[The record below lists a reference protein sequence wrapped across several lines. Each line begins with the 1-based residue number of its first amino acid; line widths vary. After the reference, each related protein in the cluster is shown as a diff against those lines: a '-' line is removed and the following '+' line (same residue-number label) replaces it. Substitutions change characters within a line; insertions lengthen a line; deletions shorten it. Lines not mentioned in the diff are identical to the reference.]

1 MKDINKKTKTKL
13 LLSFL
18 ENVPFDGWS
27 WETLYF
33 SAVDI
38 GLINSKKLSEIE
50 KSNIRNLFNN
60 SLVNIIQ
67 EFNIYLDDEMKESF
81 KKSKSKNLRIPDKI
95 NSQII
100 FRLKVANKFKEAV
113 RISLGMMALP
123 KNSKKALTMLYKT
136 CDIIWRDCGD
146 KSTDFS
152 FYTKR
157 LILSGVYSSTLSYWL
172 NESDFT
178 KVEDFLQRRLDDV
191 SNFGKIK
198 KLPNLINQSNPF
210 NTFFKILKKFNSNK
224 YYYKPND

>member
-27 WETLYF
+27 WETLYY

-38 GLINSKKLSEIE
+38 GLIKSKKLSEIE

-67 EFNIYLDDEMKESF
+67 EFNIYLDNEMKESF
-81 KKSKSKNLRIPDKI
+81 KKSKSENLRIPDKI
-95 NSQII
+95 KSQII
-100 FRLKVANKFKEAV
+100 LRLKAANKFKEVV
-113 RISLGMMALP
+113 RISLGMMVLP
-123 KNSKKALTMLYKT
+123 KNSKIALNILYKT

-172 NESDFT
+172 NESDFSQ
-178 KVEDFLQRRLDDV
+178 VEDFLQRRLDNV
-191 SNFGKIK
+191 SNIGKIK
-198 KLPNLINQSNPF
+198 KLPNLIDKSNLF
-210 NTFFKILKKFNSNK
+210 NTFFKILQKFNSNK
-224 YYYKPND
+224 YSYKAND

>member
-1 MKDINKKTKTKL
+1 MKDINKKIKLKL

-33 SAVDI
+33 SAAEI
-38 GLINSKKLSEIE
+38 GFVKSKKISETE
-50 KSNIRNLFNN
+50 KYNIRSLFNN

-67 EFNIYLDDEMKESF
+67 EFNIYLDNEMRESF
-81 KKSKSKNLRIPDKI
+81 KKSKSKNFRIPDKI

-100 FRLKVANKFKEAV
+100 FRLKSANKYKEAV

-123 KNSKKALTMLYKT
+123 KNSKIALNMLYKT

-172 NESDFT
+172 NESDFSQ
-178 KVEDFLQRRLDDV
+178 VEDFLQRRLDNV
-191 SNFGKIK
+191 SNIGKIK
-198 KLPNLINQSNPF
+198 KLPNLIDKSNLF
-210 NTFFKILKKFNSNK
+210 NTFFKILQKFNSNK
-224 YYYKPND
+224 YSYKAND

>member
-1 MKDINKKTKTKL
+1 MIDINKKTKTKL
-13 LLSFL
+13 LQSFL

-33 SAVDI
+33 SAVDT
-38 GLINSKKLSEIE
+38 GLIKSKKLSEIE
-50 KSNIRNLFNN
+50 KGNIRNLFNN

-67 EFNIYLDDEMKESF
+67 EFNIYLDNEMKESF

-95 NSQII
+95 KSQII
-100 FRLKVANKFKEAV
+100 LRLKAANKFKEAV

-123 KNSKKALTMLYKT
+123 KNSKIALDMLYKT

-172 NESDFT
+172 NESDFA
-178 KVEDFLQRRLDDV
+178 KVEDFLQRRLNNV

-198 KLPNLINQSNPF
+198 KFKNVINKSNPF
-210 NTFFKILKKFNSNK
+210 NTFSKILQRFNSSK
-224 YYYKPND
+224 YSYKSND

>member
-33 SAVDI
+33 SAVDV
-38 GLINSKKLSEIE
+38 GLIKSKKLSEIE
-50 KSNIRNLFNN
+50 KGNIRNLFKN

-67 EFNIYLDDEMKESF
+67 EFNIYLDNEMKESF

-100 FRLKVANKFKEAV
+100 LRLKAANKFKEAV

-123 KNSKKALTMLYKT
+123 KNSKIALKILYKT
-136 CDIIWRDCGD
+136 CDIIWRECGD

-172 NESDFT
+172 NESDFA
-178 KVEDFLQRRLDDV
+178 KVEDFLQRRLNNI
-191 SNFGKIK
+191 SNLGKIK
-198 KLPNLINQSNPF
+198 KLKNVINQSNPF
-210 NTFFKILKKFNSNK
+210 NTFFKILQKFNSSK
-224 YYYKPND
+224 YSYKSND

>member
-33 SAVDI
+33 SAVDT
-38 GLINSKKLSEIE
+38 GLIKSKKLSEIE
-50 KSNIRNLFNN
+50 KDNIRNLFNN
-60 SLVNIIQ
+60 SLVNIVQ
-67 EFNIYLDDEMKESF
+67 EFNVYLDNEMKESF
-81 KKSKSKNLRIPDKI
+81 KKSKSKNFRIPDKI
-95 NSQII
+95 MSQII
-100 FRLKVANKFKEAV
+100 LRLKAANKFKESV

-123 KNSKKALTMLYKT
+123 KNSKIALDMLYKT

-172 NESDFT
+172 NESDFA
-178 KVEDFLQRRLDDV
+178 KVEDFLQRRLNNV

-198 KLPNLINQSNPF
+198 KLKNVINESNPF
-210 NTFFKILKKFNSNK
+210 NTIFKILQRFNSSK
-224 YYYKPND
+224 YSYKSND

>member
-27 WETLYF
+27 WETLYL
-33 SAVDI
+33 SAVDV
-38 GLINSKKLSEIE
+38 GLTKSKKLSEID
-50 KSNIRNLFNN
+50 KGNVRDLFNN

-67 EFNIYLDDEMKESF
+67 EFNIYLDNEMRENF
-81 KKSKSKNLRIPDKI
+81 KKSRSKNLRIPDKI
-95 NSQII
+95 KSQII
-100 FRLKVANKFKEAV
+100 LRLKTANKFKEAV
-113 RISLGMMALP
+113 RISLGMMVLP
-123 KNSKKALTMLYKT
+123 KNSKIALDMLYKT

-172 NESDFT
+172 NESDFA
-178 KVEDFLQRRLDDV
+178 KVEDFLQRRLNNV

-198 KLPNLINQSNPF
+198 KIKNVINQSNPF
-210 NTFFKILKKFNSNK
+210 NTFFKILQKFNSSK
-224 YYYKPND
+224 YSYKSND

>member
-27 WETLYF
+27 WETLYL
-33 SAVDI
+33 SAVDV
-38 GLINSKKLSEIE
+38 GLTKSKKLSEIE
-50 KSNIRNLFNN
+50 KGNVRDLFNN

-67 EFNIYLDDEMKESF
+67 EFNIYLDNEMRASF

-95 NSQII
+95 KSQII
-100 FRLKVANKFKEAV
+100 LRLKATNKFKEAV

-123 KNSKKALTMLYKT
+123 KNSKIALNMLYKT

-146 KSTDFS
+146 ESTDFS

-157 LILSGVYSSTLSYWL
+157 LILSGVYSSTLSFWL
-172 NESDFT
+172 NESDFA
-178 KVEDFLQRRLDDV
+178 KVEDFLQRRLNNV

-198 KLPNLINQSNPF
+198 KFKNVINPSNPF
-210 NTFFKILKKFNSNK
+210 NTLFKILQRFNSSK
-224 YYYKPND
+224 YSYKSND

>member
-18 ENVPFDGWS
+18 DNVPFDGWS

-33 SAVDI
+33 SAFDS
-38 GLINSKKLSEIE
+38 GLIKSKKISETE
-50 KSNIRNLFNN
+50 KHNIRALFNN
-60 SLVNIIQ
+60 SLVNLIQ
-67 EFNIYLDDEMKESF
+67 VFNSYLDNEMRESF

-95 NSQII
+95 NSQIV
-100 FRLKVANKFKEAV
+100 FRLKAANKFKEAV
-113 RISLGMMALP
+113 KISLGIMSLP
-123 KNSKKALTMLYKT
+123 KNSKIALNMLYKT

-178 KVEDFLQRRLDDV
+178 KVEGFLQRRLNNV

-198 KLPNLINQSNPF
+198 KLPNLINQTNTF
-210 NTFFKILKKFNSNK
+210 NTFFKILKKFKSNK
-224 YYYKPND
+224 YSYEPND

>member
-27 WETLYF
+27 WETLYL
-33 SAVDI
+33 SAVDV
-38 GLINSKKLSEIE
+38 GLTKSKKLSEIE
-50 KSNIRNLFNN
+50 KGNVRDLFNN

-67 EFNIYLDDEMKESF
+67 EFNIYLDNEMKENF
-81 KKSKSKNLRIPDKI
+81 KKSKSKNFRIPDKI
-95 NSQII
+95 KSQII
-100 FRLKVANKFKEAV
+100 LRLKVANKFKEAV

-123 KNSKKALTMLYKT
+123 KNSKIALNMLYKT

-172 NESDFT
+172 NESDFA
-178 KVEDFLQRRLDDV
+178 KVEDFLQRRLNNV

-198 KLPNLINQSNPF
+198 NFKNVINQSNPF
-210 NTFFKILKKFNSNK
+210 NTFFKILQKFNSSK
-224 YYYKPND
+224 YSYKSND

>member
-1 MKDINKKTKTKL
+1 MKDINKKIKIKL

-33 SAVDI
+33 SAVEI
-38 GLINSKKLSEIE
+38 GIVKSKKISEIE
-50 KSNIRNLFNN
+50 KENIRNIFNN

-67 EFNIYLDDEMKESF
+67 EFNIYLDNEMKENF
-81 KKSKSKNLRIPDKI
+81 KKSKSKNFRIPDKI
-95 NSQII
+95 KSQII
-100 FRLKVANKFKEAV
+100 LRLKTANKFKEAV

-123 KNSKKALTMLYKT
+123 KNSKIALKMLYKT
-136 CDIIWRDCGD
+136 CDVIWRNCGD

-157 LILSGVYSSTLSYWL
+157 FILSGVYSSTLSFWL

-178 KVEDFLQRRLDDV
+178 KVEDFLQRRLDNV

-198 KLPNLINQSNPF
+198 NLPNLINQSNPF
-210 NTFFKILKKFNSNK
+210 NTFFKILQKFNSNK
-224 YYYKPND
+224 YSYEPKD

>member
-13 LLSFL
+13 LLLFL

-33 SAVDI
+33 SAIELGIVK
-38 GLINSKKLSEIE
+38 SKKISETE
-50 KSNIRNLFNN
+50 KHNVRTIFNN
-60 SLVNIIQ
+60 SLVSVIK
-67 EFNIYLDDEMKESF
+67 EFNIYLDNEMKANF
-81 KKSKSKNLRIPDKI
+81 KKSKSKNFRIPDKI
-95 NSQII
+95 KLQII
-100 FRLKVANKFKEAV
+100 LRLKAANKFKEAV

-123 KNSKKALTMLYKT
+123 KNSKIALTMLYKT

-172 NESDFT
+172 NESDFN
-178 KVEDFLQRRLDDV
+178 KVQDFLERRLDNV
-191 SNFGKIK
+191 SIFGKIK

-210 NTFFKILKKFNSNK
+210 NTFFKILNKFNVSK
-224 YYYKPND
+224 YSYKPND

>member
-1 MKDINKKTKTKL
+1 MKDTNKKTKTKL

-33 SAVDI
+33 SAFDI
-38 GLINSKKLSEIE
+38 GIIKSKKLSEIE
-50 KSNIRNLFNN
+50 KVNIRNIFNN
-60 SLVNIIQ
+60 NLVNIIQ
-67 EFNIYLDDEMKESF
+67 EFNVYLDNEMKESF

-95 NSQII
+95 KTQITL
-100 FRLKVANKFKEAV
+100 RLKAANKFKEAV
-113 RISLGMMALP
+113 RISLRMMALP
-123 KNSKKALTMLYKT
+123 KNSKIALNMLYKT

-172 NESDFT
+172 NESDFVN
-178 KVEDFLQRRLDDV
+178 VEDFLQRRLNNV

-198 KLPNLINQSNPF
+198 TFKNVINKSNPLD
-210 NTFFKILKKFNSNK
+210 TFFKILQRFNLSKYPYKSN
-224 YYYKPND
+224 D

>member
-27 WETLYF
+27 WETLYL
-33 SAVDI
+33 SAIDV
-38 GLINSKKLSEIE
+38 GLTKSKKLSEIE
-50 KSNIRNLFNN
+50 KGNVRDLFNN
-60 SLVNIIQ
+60 SLVNLIQ
-67 EFNIYLDDEMKESF
+67 EFNIYLDNEMKENF

-100 FRLKVANKFKEAV
+100 FRLKAASKFKEAV

-123 KNSKKALTMLYKT
+123 KNSKIALTMLYKT

-178 KVEDFLQRRLDDV
+178 KVEDFLLRRLNNV

-198 KLPNLINQSNPF
+198 KLPDLINQSNPF

-224 YYYKPND
+224 YYYEPND

>member
-33 SAVDI
+33 SALDI
-38 GLINSKKLSEIE
+38 GLIKSKKISETE
-50 KSNIRNLFNN
+50 KHNFRTLFDN

-67 EFNIYLDDEMKESF
+67 EFNSYLDNEMKEGF
-81 KKSKSKNLRIPDKI
+81 KKSKSKNFRIPDKI

-100 FRLKVANKFKEAV
+100 LRLKAANKYKEAV

-123 KNSKKALTMLYKT
+123 KNSKMALKMLYKT
-136 CDIIWRDCGD
+136 CDAIWRDCGD

-157 LILSGVYSSTLSYWL
+157 LVLSGVYSSTLSYWL
-172 NESDFT
+172 NENDFT
-178 KVEDFLQRRLDDV
+178 KVEEFLERRLDNV
-191 SNFGKIK
+191 SSFGKMK
-198 KLPNLINQSNPF
+198 KLPNMINKSNPL

-224 YYYKPND
+224 YSYKPND

>member
-1 MKDINKKTKTKL
+1 MRDINKTIKTKL

-27 WETLYF
+27 WQTLYF
-33 SAVDI
+33 SANEIALVK
-38 GLINSKKLSEIE
+38 SKKISEIE
-50 KSNIRNLFNN
+50 KDNIRNLFNN
-60 SLVNIIQ
+60 SLIEIIQ
-67 EFNIYLDDEMKESF
+67 EFNIYLDNEMKERF
-81 KKSKSKNLRIPDKI
+81 KKSKPENMRIPDKI
-95 NSQII
+95 KSQIML
-100 FRLKVANKFKEAV
+100 RLKAASKFKEAA

-123 KNSKKALTMLYKT
+123 KNSKIALTMLYKT
-136 CDIIWRDCGD
+136 CDVIWRDCGD

-157 LILSGVYSSTLSYWL
+157 LILSGVYSSTLTYWL

-178 KVEDFLQRRLDDV
+178 KVEDFLQRRLDNV

-198 KLPNLINQSNPF
+198 KLPDMINETNPF

-224 YYYKPND
+224 YSYKSND

>member
-1 MKDINKKTKTKL
+1 MKNIKKKEKIEL

-33 SAVDI
+33 SAVEM
-38 GLINSKKLSEIE
+38 GLIKSKKISDTEKLS
-50 KSNIRNLFNN
+50 IRNLFNN
-60 SLVNIIQ
+60 SLINIIQ
-67 EFNIYLDDEMKESF
+67 EFNIYLDNEMRGSF
-81 KKSKSKNLRIPDKI
+81 KKTKSQDLRIPDKI
-95 NSQII
+95 KSQII
-100 FRLKVANKFKEAV
+100 LRLKAANKFKEAV

-123 KNSKKALTMLYKT
+123 KNSKIALTMLYKT
-136 CDIIWRDCGD
+136 CDVIWRDCGD

-172 NESDFT
+172 NESDFNQ
-178 KVEDFLQRRLDDV
+178 VEDFLQRRLNNV

-198 KLPNLINQSNPF
+198 KLPNLINQSNPL
-210 NTFFKILKKFNSNK
+210 NTFFKILQKFNSNK
-224 YYYKPND
+224 YSYKSND

>member
-1 MKDINKKTKTKL
+1 MIDISKKLKTKL

-18 ENVPFDGWS
+18 KNVPFDGWS

-33 SAVDI
+33 TAVEI
-38 GLINSKKLSEIE
+38 GLIKSKKITEIE
-50 KSNIRNLFNN
+50 KVNIRTIFNN
-60 SLVNIIQ
+60 SLIDIIQ
-67 EFNIYLDDEMKESF
+67 EFNIYLDNEMKESF

-95 NSQII
+95 STQII
-100 FRLKVANKFKEAV
+100 FRLKAANKYKEAV

-123 KNSKKALTMLYKT
+123 KNSKMALTMLYKT
-136 CDIIWRDCGD
+136 CDVIWRDCGD

-172 NESDFT
+172 NERDFT
-178 KVEDFLQRRLDDV
+178 KVEHFLQRRLDNV

-198 KLPNLINQSNPF
+198 NLPNLINQPNPL
-210 NTFFKILKKFNSNK
+210 NIFFKILKKFNSNK
-224 YYYKPND
+224 YSYKSND

>member
-38 GLINSKKLSEIE
+38 GLIKSKKILEIE

-67 EFNIYLDDEMKESF
+67 EFNIYLDNEMKENF

-95 NSQII
+95 KFQII
-100 FRLKVANKFKEAV
+100 LRLKAANKFKEAV

-123 KNSKKALTMLYKT
+123 KNSKIALNMLYKT

-178 KVEDFLQRRLDDV
+178 KVEDFLQRRLNNV
-191 SNFGKIK
+191 SNFGKINK
-198 KLPNLINQSNPF
+198 FKNAINQSNTF
-210 NTFFKILKKFNSNK
+210 NTFFKMLQRFNSSK
-224 YYYKPND
+224 YFYKSND

>member
-27 WETLYF
+27 WETLYL
-33 SAVDI
+33 SAVDV
-38 GLINSKKLSEIE
+38 GLTKSKKLSEIE
-50 KSNIRNLFNN
+50 KGNARDLFNN

-81 KKSKSKNLRIPDKI
+81 KKSKSENLRIPDKI
-95 NSQII
+95 KSQITL
-100 FRLKVANKFKEAV
+100 RLKVANKFKEAV

-123 KNSKKALTMLYKT
+123 KNSKIALNMLYKT
-136 CDIIWRDCGD
+136 CDVIWRDCGD

-172 NESDFT
+172 NESDFS
-178 KVEDFLQRRLDDV
+178 KVEDFLQRRLNNV

-198 KLPNLINQSNPF
+198 KFKNVINQSNPF
-210 NTFFKILKKFNSNK
+210 NTFFKILQRFNSNK
-224 YYYKPND
+224 YS

>member
-38 GLINSKKLSEIE
+38 GLIKSKKLSEIE
-50 KSNIRNLFNN
+50 KGNIRNLFNN

-67 EFNIYLDDEMKESF
+67 EFNIYLDNEMKESF

-100 FRLKVANKFKEAV
+100 LRFKAANKFKEAV

-123 KNSKKALTMLYKT
+123 KNSKIALKILYKT
-136 CDIIWRDCGD
+136 CDIIWRECGD

-172 NESDFT
+172 NESDFA
-178 KVEDFLQRRLDDV
+178 KVEDFLQRRLNNI
-191 SNFGKIK
+191 SNLGKIK
-198 KLPNLINQSNPF
+198 KLKNVINQSNPF
-210 NTFFKILKKFNSNK
+210 NTFFKILQRFNSRK
-224 YYYKPND
+224 YSYRSND

>member
-1 MKDINKKTKTKL
+1 MKNIDKKTKTKL

-33 SAVDI
+33 SAIDN
-38 GLINSKKLSEIE
+38 GLIKSKKLSEIE
-50 KSNIRNLFNN
+50 KDNLRNLFNN
-60 SLVNIIQ
+60 SLINIIQ
-67 EFNIYLDDEMKESF
+67 EFNIYLDNEMKESF
-81 KKSKSKNLRIPDKI
+81 KKSKSKNLRIPDKVK
-95 NSQII
+95 SQII
-100 FRLKVANKFKEAV
+100 LRLQAANKFKEAV
-113 RISLGMMALP
+113 RISLGMIALP
-123 KNSKKALTMLYKT
+123 KNAKIALNMLYKT

-178 KVEDFLQRRLDDV
+178 KVEDFLQRRLDNV

-198 KLPNLINQSNPF
+198 KLPNLINQSNPL
-210 NTFFKILKKFNSNK
+210 NTFFKILRKFNSNK
-224 YYYKPND
+224 FSYKPND

>member
-1 MKDINKKTKTKL
+1 MEDINKKTKTKL

-33 SAVDI
+33 SAVDT
-38 GLINSKKLSEIE
+38 GLIKSKKLSEIE
-50 KSNIRNLFNN
+50 KCNIRNIFNN
-60 SLVNIIQ
+60 SLINIIQ
-67 EFNIYLDDEMKESF
+67 DFNIYLDNEMKETF
-81 KKSKSKNLRIPDKI
+81 KKSKPKNIRKAVKI
-95 NSQII
+95 KSQII
-100 FRLKVANKFKEAV
+100 LRLKAANKFKEAV

-123 KNSKKALTMLYKT
+123 KNSKIALNMLYKT

-152 FYTKR
+152 FQTKR

-172 NESDFT
+172 NESDFA
-178 KVEDFLQRRLDDV
+178 KVEDFIQRRLNNV

-198 KLPNLINQSNPF
+198 NFKNVINQSKPF
-210 NTFFKILKKFNSNK
+210 NTLFKILRRFNSSK
-224 YYYKPND
+224 YSYKSND